1 MAYRYGLS
9 TSTVKGD
16 LTSGKHCSTCQLLEP
31 RGRLLEAWLAANHW
45 LGSIESYSFLWQ
57 LTLVSMNDAFSNSFG
72 DLGLVVKKIVVVE
85 VVKMIQVNYGKG
97 VFFSVVG
104 LVKVRKISDLKRCAI
119 LDSMKK
125 TVIRVFFAGVETV
138 TFKLLVRML

>member
-1 MAYRYGLS
+1 MAYRYSLS

-45 LGSIESYSFLWQ
+45 LRSIESYSFLWH

-72 DLGLVVKKIVVVE
+72 NLGLVVKKIVVVE

-97 VFFSVVG
+97 VFF
-104 LVKVRKISDLKRCAI
+104 LWLAWLKYGKS
-119 LDSMKK
+119 L
-125 TVIRVFFAGVETV
+125 T
-138 TFKLLVRML
+138 